1 MCCICNMLLKQHT
14 TNEGFTNMQEELK
27 NHFTDSI
34 FYEIELTAKYCK
46 MMGMQLFEDIDAEIS
61 VEEFSTLDTI
71 LCNPEI
77 CQRDLAKLI
86 LKDRANTG
94 KILDNLENM
103 GYIER
108 QLSVKNNRP
117 VKISRLTPKGH
128 HKIVEI
134 SEVLKPHTEMIKSKI
149 LNSDLKQLK
158 TMLQEFRDVMNE
170 SLEIKI

>member
-1 MCCICNMLLKQHT
+1 
-14 TNEGFTNMQEELK
+14 MQKEIKLE

-46 MMGMQLFEDIDAEIS
+46 MLGAQIFEDIDAGVS
-61 VEEFSTLDTI
+61 VEEFSTLDTL

-94 KILDNLENM
+94 KILDSLEQK
-103 GYIER
+103 GFIER

-117 VKISRLTPKGH
+117 VKISKLTPNGRAKV
-128 HKIVEI
+128 IEI
-134 SEVLKPHTEMIKSKI
+134 SEVVKPHTEMIKSKI

-158 TMLQEFRDVMNE
+158 TMLQEFRDVLDS

>member
-1 MCCICNMLLKQHT
+1 MTKLQK
-14 TNEGFTNMQEELK
+14 ELQ
-27 NHFTDSI
+27 NHFTDTI

-46 MMGMQLFEDIDAEIS
+46 MMGAQIFEDIDAGVS

-103 GYIER
+103 GFIER
-108 QLSVKNNRP
+108 ELSVKNNRP
-117 VKISRLTPKGH
+117 VKISRLTPQGKQ
-128 HKIVEI
+128 KVIEI
-134 SEVLKPHTEMIKSKI
+134 SEVLKPHTEMIKSQI

-158 TMLQEFRDVMNE
+158 SILQEFRGVLNE
-170 SLEIKI
+170 SLEIRI

>member
-1 MCCICNMLLKQHT
+1 
-14 TNEGFTNMQEELK
+14 MQEKLQ
-27 NHFTDSI
+27 NHFTDSV

-46 MMGMQLFEDIDAEIS
+46 MMGAQLFEDIDAGIS
-61 VEEFSTLDTI
+61 IEEFSTMDTI

-94 KILDNLENM
+94 KILDNLENG

-108 QLSVKNNRP
+108 HLAVKNNRP
-117 VKISRLTPKGH
+117 VKISRLTPKGEA
-128 HKIVEI
+128 KVLEI
-134 SEVLKPHTEMIKSKI
+134 SGVLKPHTEMIKSKI
-149 LNSDLKQLK
+149 LNSDLKQLRN
-158 TMLQEFRDVMNE
+158 MLKEFRDIMNE

>member
-1 MCCICNMLLKQHT
+1 MTKLQK
-14 TNEGFTNMQEELK
+14 ELQ
-27 NHFTDSI
+27 NHFTDTI

-46 MMGMQLFEDIDAEIS
+46 MMGAQIFEDIDAGVS

-103 GYIER
+103 GFIER
-108 QLSVKNNRP
+108 ELSVKNNRP
-117 VKISRLTPKGH
+117 VKISRLTPQGKQ
-128 HKIVEI
+128 KVIEI
-134 SEVLKPHTEMIKSKI
+134 SEVLKPHTEMIKSQI

-158 TMLQEFRDVMNE
+158 SMLQEFRGVLNE
-170 SLEIKI
+170 SLEIRI

>member
-1 MCCICNMLLKQHT
+1 MTKLQK
-14 TNEGFTNMQEELK
+14 ELQ
-27 NHFTDSI
+27 NHFTDTI

-46 MMGMQLFEDIDAEIS
+46 MMGAQIFEDIDAGIS

-103 GYIER
+103 GFIER
-108 QLSVKNNRP
+108 ELSVKNNRP
-117 VKISRLTPKGH
+117 VKISRLTPQGKQ
-128 HKIVEI
+128 KVIEV
-134 SEVLKPHTEMIKSKI
+134 SEVLKPHTEMIKSQI

-158 TMLQEFRDVMNE
+158 SMLQEFRGVLNE
-170 SLEIKI
+170 SLEIRI